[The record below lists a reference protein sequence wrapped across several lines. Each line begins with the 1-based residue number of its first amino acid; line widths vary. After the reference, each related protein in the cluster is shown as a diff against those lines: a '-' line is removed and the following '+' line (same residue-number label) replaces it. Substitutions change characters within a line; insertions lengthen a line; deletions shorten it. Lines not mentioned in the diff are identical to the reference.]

1 MTMQNFGYTE
11 EKFQTRLIENTKKNI
26 AHTRIEIIEIR
37 IFEIIKN
44 LNRIKHD
51 WQRMQVKKLT
61 AKITSL
67 ENRIY
72 EEKTKNHTSLN
83 RDNVRKSL
91 IHFFCMTKVYFGKFP
106 SKYQVCDHYLF
117 LKAIIFCKS
126 MKKLP

>member
-1 MTMQNFGYTE
+1 MTMQKFGYTE

-26 AHTRIEIIEIR
+26 AHTRIEMIEIR
-37 IFEIIKN
+37 IYEIIKK

-61 AKITSL
+61 AKITSS

-83 RDNVRKSL
+83 RDNVRKRL
-91 IHFFCMTKVYFGKFP
+91 IHFFCMTKVHLVNIPAKIKFVIIIYF
-106 SKYQVCDHYLF
+106 
-117 LKAIIFCKS
+117 
-126 MKKLP
+126 